1 MIKVVYGNKGVG
13 KTKYLI
19 ASANALLDSCKGDI
33 VFINRGISH
42 ITNLKHPIRYVDISD
57 FPILSLKQLLSF
69 ICGMIAQ
76 NYDIKAI
83 YIDALSNYEI
93 EEGQYE
99 YFFEQIKLLAEKFE
113 TQFIFSI
120 SGDISSIP
128 EYVYKEYSC

>member
-1 MIKVVYGNKGVG
+1 MIKVVYGNKGIG

-19 ASANALLDSCKGDI
+19 ASSNSLLDNCNGDI
-33 VFINRGISH
+33 VFVNRGISH

-57 FPILSLKQLLSF
+57 FPITSLDQLLSF

-76 NYDIKAI
+76 NYDTKAI
-83 YIDALSNYEI
+83 YIDALSNYVTKEA
-93 EEGQYE
+93 QYD
-99 YFFEQIKLLAEKFE
+99 YFFEQIKILSEKFD
-113 TQFIFSI
+113 TQFVLSV

>member
-1 MIKVVYGNKGVG
+1 MIKVVYGNKGIG

-19 ASANALLDSCKGDI
+19 AGANALLDSCNGDI
-33 VFINRGISH
+33 VFINRGIDH
-42 ITNLKHPIRYVDISD
+42 ISNVKHPIRYVDISD
-57 FPILSLKQLLSF
+57 FPISSLDQLLSF

-83 YIDALSNYEI
+83 YIDALSNFVMK
-93 EEGQYE
+93 EEQYD
-99 YFFEQIKLLAEKFE
+99 YFFEQLKLLSEKFD
-113 TQFIFSI
+113 TQFVFSI